1 MADEKEELT
10 LEESFERLEQMLE
23 QLEDPQLSLEAS
35 FGLYQQGMA
44 LLAQCNEKIDTVEKK
59 ILIMN
64 GDGELDEF

>member
-1 MADEKEELT
+1 MSEPNEELT
-10 LEESFERLEQMLE
+10 LEETFARLEQMLE

-35 FGLYQQGMA
+35 FELYQQGMS